1 MRALPDAP
9 GDGEE
14 TVTAPEPPRVE
25 AGAVERDGFN
35 LHASVRIAA
44 DDDLG
49 RERLMR
55 YGARPPIALDRL
67 RRLPGGRISY
77 RIKKLRD
84 GRAKHRVMTP
94 LEFLARLAA
103 IVAPPRYPLLRYH
116 GVLAPRS
123 SWRRDVIP
131 KVPKA
136 VTCQSPPST
145 ASLATTAP
153 TVAQSQGRDAR
164 AVPPSE
170 TRRHASAPTPREPEA
185 IRAAPTEQAAGR
197 KPPGSAIADP
207 GAVLLAPNILSVR
220 HWSRLLGGRLYAA
233 TPRNDWAS
241 LLRRTFDVDVLHCA
255 GCGGRLRVVGEVVEP
270 SMVMLVLETLGLPTV
285 APRAA
290 RARDPTEV
298 LGTCE
303 VD

>member
-153 TVAQSQGRDAR
+153 TVAQSQGRDA
-164 AVPPSE
+164 PC
-170 TRRHASAPTPREPEA
+170 
-185 IRAAPTEQAAGR
+185 RAAQRNPASRER
-197 KPPGSAIADP
+197 ADP
-207 GAVLLAPNILSVR
+207 
-220 HWSRLLGGRLYAA
+220 SRA
-233 TPRNDWAS
+233 
-241 LLRRTFDVDVLHCA
+241 
-255 GCGGRLRVVGEVVEP
+255 
-270 SMVMLVLETLGLPTV
+270 
-285 APRAA
+285 
-290 RARDPTEV
+290 
-298 LGTCE
+298 
-303 VD
+303 